1 MRARSVGDRLIRL
14 AMVPFLVAAV
24 GVAAAQGPQGRND
37 DRGQNRGDPH
47 GMQNQDRRP
56 GDQGNDFH
64 FRDQDRQ
71 AFQSHYGKDVDK
83 WRKHQDRRPQFSRGQ
98 RIPDNYRLQVV
109 PQSYYRTAPPPPP
122 GYRYGYY
129 NGYVVAY
136 NPTTR
141 IIADVL
147 DLVGAVASH

>member
-1 MRARSVGDRLIRL
+1 MRARSFGGSLIRS
-14 AMVPFLVAAV
+14 AMVPLLVAAV
-24 GVAAAQGPQGRND
+24 GVAAAQAPQGRNN
-37 DRGQNRGDPH
+37 DRGQNPGDRRDA
-47 GMQNQDRRP
+47 QSQDRRP
-56 GDQGNDFH
+56 GDQGNNFH

-71 AFQSHYGKDVDK
+71 TFQSHYSKDVERWNK
-83 WRKHQDRRPQFSRGQ
+83 RPQARPQFRPGQ
-98 RIPDNYRLQVV
+98 RIPSNYHVQVV
-109 PQSYYRTAPPPPP
+109 PQSYYRSAAPPPP

-147 DLVGAVASH
+147 DLVTGAVSH

>member
-1 MRARSVGDRLIRL
+1 MRASSFGGNLIRL
-14 AMVPFLVAAV
+14 AMVPLLVAAV

-37 DRGQNRGDPH
+37 NRGQNPGDRH
-47 GMQNQDRRP
+47 DAQSQNRRP

-71 AFQSHYGKDVDK
+71 AFQSHYGKDVNK
-83 WRKHQDRRPQFSRGQ
+83 WSKHQDKRPQFSRGQ
-98 RIPDNYRLQVV
+98 RIPDNYRVQVV
-109 PQSYYRTAPPPPP
+109 PQSYYRSAAPPPP

-147 DLVGAVASH
+147 DLVTAAASH